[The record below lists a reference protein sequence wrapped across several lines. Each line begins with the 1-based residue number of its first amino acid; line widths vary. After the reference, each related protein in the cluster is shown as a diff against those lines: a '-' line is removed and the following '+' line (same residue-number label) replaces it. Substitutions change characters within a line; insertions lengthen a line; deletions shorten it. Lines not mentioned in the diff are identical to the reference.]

1 MLEISPRT
9 SIHELLEEYPFLVD
23 FLVEYNPRFGLLK
36 NPVMR
41 ATVGRAATLEKASE
55 MSGVPLDD
63 LLGAIRTEVGNRGN
77 AEATPAKEGQGGGD
91 GEPARGGDLAKG
103 GEPARASKV
112 TELKNLIKDLH
123 DGADPDE
130 AKARFDAVITDVTPQ
145 EIGAMEEQLIREG
158 MPVGCAVTLRGRK
171 MWDFFDRLVN
181 VAIPRIRDFRGVPTK
196 SFDGHGNY
204 TLGIE
209 EQTVFPEVD
218 YDKIAKVQG
227 MDIVIVTTA
236 KTDEEGYALLDLLG
250 MPFRRR

>member
-1 MLEISPRT
+1 MIRLKEIYKSNVH
-9 SIHELLEEYPFLVD
+9 SEMAK
-23 FLVEYNPRFGLLK
+23 RFGFK
-36 NPVMR
+36 NRNEVP
-41 ATVGRAATLEKASE
+41 TLEKIVVN
-55 MSGVPLDD
+55 MGVKEAPQDMKVLD
-63 LLGAIRTEVGNRGN
+63 AVM
-77 AEATPAKEGQGGGD
+77 A
-91 GEPARGGDLAKG
+91 DLAMITG
-103 GEPARASKV
+103 QRPNVRRARKSIASFK
-112 TELKNLIKDLH
+112 
-123 DGADPDE
+123 
-130 AKARFDAVITDVTPQ
+130 
-145 EIGAMEEQLIREG
+145 IREG

-227 MDIVIVTTA
+227 MDVVIVTTA
-236 KTDEEGYALLDLLG
+236 KTDEEGYALLELLG